1 VDTERI
7 RRVREAMQSAVAD
20 ALICRLPE
28 NVLMLSGYWPLVG
41 WSFLV
46 FPKDGEPTCIIPHT
60 EEQETREELWGGEC
74 ISFLFGVL
82 GAGNPYEDIAIALR
96 AASVGRG
103 WRRVGYEGSFES
115 VAPPWNAAEP
125 AIPADIT
132 RGILRE
138 AFGDQ
143 ALVDATELLTS
154 QRACKT
160 AAEANKLR
168 IVNEISTFG
177 LRAFSE
183 MVAVGVTGVELVAA
197 VEYTIMTQGTG
208 YKGAK
213 RVRAFAQVATG
224 PAETVVGFRPMEIS
238 TLRKMQPGDLAL
250 LELGV
255 VADGFWSD
263 RTRVRVAGKPTPQ
276 QTAVFEVVK
285 AAQAAAVRK
294 VRAGAT
300 AGEVD
305 EAARALIRDAG
316 YEKEFVHVT
325 GHGVGLRYHEPIP
338 IICPGSELI
347 LEQGMVHSVEPGV
360 YIAGMGGIRLEDDIL
375 VTQTGAEV
383 LGAFSGDLA

>member
-1 VDTERI
+1 
-7 RRVREAMQSAVAD
+7 MQSAEAD
-20 ALICRLPE
+20 ALVCRLPE

-60 EEQETREELWGGEC
+60 EEREARGELWSGEC
-74 ISFLFGVL
+74 ISFIFGVL
-82 GAGNPYEDIAIALR
+82 GAGNPYDDITRALR
-96 AASVGRG
+96 AASAGRG

-115 VAPPWNAAEP
+115 IAPPWNAAEP

-132 RGILRE
+132 RGVLRE
-138 AFGDQ
+138 VFGET
-143 ALVDATELLTS
+143 LVDATELLTS

-160 AAEANKLR
+160 ATEADKLR
-168 IVNEISTFG
+168 IANEISTFG
-177 LRAFSE
+177 LRTFSE
-183 MVAVGVTGVELVAA
+183 KVAVGVSGVELVAA
-197 VEYTIMTQGTG
+197 VEHAIMTQGTG

-263 RTRVRVAGKPTPQ
+263 RTRVRVAGEPTPQ
-276 QTAVFEVVK
+276 QTAVFEAVK
-285 AAQAAAVRK
+285 AAQAAAIEK
-294 VRAGAT
+294 VRAGVT

-305 EAARALIRDAG
+305 EAARAVIRDAG

-338 IICPGSELI
+338 IIHPGSELV

-360 YIAGMGGIRLEDDIL
+360 YIPEMGGIRLEDDVL